1 MEEFITE
8 IKSLESQITPENKL
22 QTFEGMVDLIVDY
35 LAKYFKVNTDEVAII
50 LVTSNRNFLRFI
62 APKKLYKGGATFP
75 ISKRE
80 SISTKVIT
88 TLKADIQNNLSN
100 IKHLSIYEQVKTS
113 DSGPKIIQKMLTLP
127 LIMEGKAV
135 GVIQISRKG
144 DTPEQSGLDFTQ
156 TDIQKLLELSSSF
169 LPSLIKSK
177 PDFI

>member
-1 MEEFITE
+1 MEEFIE
-8 IKSLESQITPENKL
+8 KIKRLESQIIPENKV
-22 QTFEGMVDLIVDY
+22 QTFEGIVDLIVEC
-35 LAKYFKVNTDEVAII
+35 LAKYSKVNADEVGII
-50 LVTSNRNFLRFI
+50 LLTSNKNFLRFV

-88 TLKADIQNNLSN
+88 TLKAEIQNNLSS

-113 DSGPKIIQKMLTLP
+113 ETGPKIIQKMLTLP
-127 LIMEGKAV
+127 LILEGKAT

-144 DTPEQSGLDFTQ
+144 DTPEQSGPDFTQ
-156 TDIQKLLELSSSF
+156 NDIQKILELSSSF

-177 PDFI
+177 PEFI